1 LAIEGSA
8 GKGKAEG
15 ATHSRDRASRLEIS
29 SDWTQGLQNGA
40 NGPIP
45 AIVVDQFGYP
55 TSAKKIAVIRDPQV
69 GYDNPAHFVPGN
81 TYSLVE
87 IATGEVVKEGLLR
100 AWNGSATDQVS
111 GDRVW
116 WFDFSDVV
124 TPGKYAVVD
133 REKGIRSIDF
143 SIGDGVYR
151 EVMKHA
157 LRTFFYQRVG
167 FEKKAEFAGSG
178 WADKSSHLGPGQDP
192 QSRPWPGTRSSPGP
206 SMDPEVR
213 DLRGGWYDA
222 GDYNKYTSWAARNI
236 IVLLRAYQESPTAF
250 SDDLGIPESGNGI
263 PDILDEVKWG
273 LDWLVR
279 MQNSDGGLLCVQ
291 GLAGGSPPSTA
302 RGPSYYGPP
311 TTAAT
316 LMGASAFAYA
326 ATIYAGRQE
335 PALREF
341 AENLANRARAAWDWA
356 AANPEVRYYNN
367 DNARQPRSGGLASG
381 QQEMNDAER
390 FAAKFEAAVYLY
402 EVTGKAAYRDFVDA
416 NYVGV
421 VPNYGPTQWDSHRQE
436 ALLYYTR
443 LAGASPAAKVKII
456 AQFASGM
463 VRNADQFPMIIAD
476 KDPYLSPMKD
486 YTWGSN
492 MAKAFQARLYQLYSM
507 YGNNKVLAD
516 NSLSAAL
523 QYVHYIH
530 GVNPLG
536 IVYLTNMRSAG
547 ARHSA
552 TTMFHTWFAH
562 GTRWEKASETLP
574 GPPPGYLVG
583 GPNPS
588 FSTDGCCA
596 ASAGSG
602 GVRCGSLAA
611 LAVCKQN
618 FSPPAGQPPLK
629 SYLQFNDGWP
639 ANSWEVT
646 EPSTSYQAAYIR
658 VLAPFVQ

>member
-1 LAIEGSA
+1 MS
-8 GKGKAEG
+8 
-15 ATHSRDRASRLEIS
+15 
-29 SDWTQGLQNGA
+29 
-40 NGPIP
+40 
-45 AIVVDQFGYP
+45 
-55 TSAKKIAVIRDPQV
+55 
-69 GYDNPAHFVPGN
+69 
-81 TYSLVE
+81 
-87 IATGEVVKEGLLR
+87 GE
-100 AWNGSATDQVS
+100 S
-111 GDRVW
+111 
-116 WFDFSDVV
+116 
-124 TPGKYAVVD
+124 
-133 REKGIRSIDF
+133 
-143 SIGDGVYR
+143 
-151 EVMKHA
+151 
-157 LRTFFYQRVG
+157 
-167 FEKKAEFAGSG
+167 
-178 WADKSSHLGPGQDP
+178 
-192 QSRPWPGTRSSPGP
+192 
-206 SMDPEVR
+206 
-213 DLRGGWYDA
+213 
-222 GDYNKYTSWAARNI
+222 
-236 IVLLRAYQESPTAF
+236 
-250 SDDLGIPESGNGI
+250 
-263 PDILDEVKWG
+263 
-273 LDWLVR
+273 
-279 MQNSDGGLLCVQ
+279 
-291 GLAGGSPPSTA
+291 
-302 RGPSYYGPP
+302 
-311 TTAAT
+311 
-316 LMGASAFAYA
+316 
-326 ATIYAGRQE
+326 
-335 PALREF
+335 
-341 AENLANRARAAWDWA
+341 
-356 AANPEVRYYNN
+356 PEVRYYNN
-367 DNARQPRSGGLASG
+367 DNARQPISGGLASG

-602 GVRCGSLAA
+602 GVRCGSFAA